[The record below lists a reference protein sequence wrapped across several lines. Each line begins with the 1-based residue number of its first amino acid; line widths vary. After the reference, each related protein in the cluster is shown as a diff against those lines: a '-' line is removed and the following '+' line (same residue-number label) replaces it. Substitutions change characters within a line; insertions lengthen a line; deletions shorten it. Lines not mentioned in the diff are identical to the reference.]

1 MRVLLTGS
9 KGFIG
14 KNIAVTLRQHNYEV
28 VDYDIIDGHDI
39 TNVQQL
45 KYFIEGV
52 DLVFHNAAQANLY
65 SLEELNGARDGVN
78 ININGTINIAHLCA
92 ELNKKLIYVSTL
104 CVYGDTDD
112 IKDELTCKPEP
123 QELYAYTK
131 LAGEEIVK
139 GYSKNFGMEY
149 CILRFATVYGPGMR
163 DALGCS
169 IFIRQ
174 ALRGH
179 DVTVHGD
186 GMQERTLT
194 HVNDIA
200 DACYKAVMHF
210 EQAKYKT
217 LNISTTEI
225 ISALKMA
232 QDIIEQCKSNSRIIF
247 INQRQNQTFK
257 ENINNT
263 LAKKCINW
271 EPSFSWNEGLSNTIK
286 FYEEFIINNCLRN

>member
-1 MRVLLTGS
+1 MKVLLTGS

-14 KNIAVTLRQHNYEV
+14 KNIASILRHHHYDV
-28 VDYDIIDGHDI
+28 IDYDIIDGHDI
-39 TNVQQL
+39 TDINQL
-45 KYFIEGV
+45 RGFVEQV

-65 SLEELNGARDGVN
+65 SLEKLNGAKDGVHV
-78 ININGTINIAHLCA
+78 NINGTINIAHLCA
-92 ELNKKLIYVSTL
+92 ELKKKLIYVSTL

-112 IKDELTCKPEP
+112 IKDEQTCKPEP

-174 ALRGH
+174 ALQGH

-194 HVNDIA
+194 HVDDIA
-200 DACYKAVMHF
+200 NACYKAVLNFDH
-210 EQAKYKT
+210 AKYKT

-232 QDIIEQCKSNSRIIF
+232 QDIIEYCNSKSRIIF
-247 INQRQNQTFK
+247 IEQRQNQTFK

-263 LAKKCINW
+263 LAKIHINW
-271 EPSFSWNEGLSNTIK
+271 EPSYSWKDGLITTIK
-286 FYEEFIINNCLRN
+286 FYEKFAINNSL